1 MSAILLADEDET
13 RRAALTGRL
22 HALGHR
28 VVAFL
33 SADLLRA
40 HTLHRPDLTVMAAA
54 TGADAAIARIAE
66 LRKHDPA
73 ATVLLIVGG
82 GSEALA
88 VAALRAGV
96 KDYLPEPA
104 LVEHVLPAIERCLAA
119 AEPIAPATDRAA
131 AAFVGASA
139 EMREVQNRLQRV
151 AAHNTTVLITGE
163 TGTGKELAAG
173 LLHRGSPRRD
183 RHFVP
188 INCAAIPDTL
198 LESELFG
205 YERGAFTGATATRAG
220 LLQQAQGGT
229 VFLDE
234 IGEMSPSGQAK
245 LLRAVEAR
253 EIVPVGGR
261 TPVPVDVRIVA
272 ATNQDLDQAV
282 ANRTFR
288 KDLYYRLNV
297 VRIHLPPLRQRAS
310 DVPSLLNHFLDHAS
324 RRADSRARFTD
335 EAMALLQAYPWPGNV
350 RELKNLVDAVVAE
363 GTPFPLGARDLPA
376 RITSQASVTSIGG
389 ADRERLLDA
398 LVQARWNKSRA
409 ARQLHC
415 SRMTLYR
422 WMAREKLTKTSD

>member
-1 MSAILLADEDET
+1 MSAILLADANET
-13 RRAALTGRL
+13 RRAALTVRL
-22 HALGHR
+22 HTLGHR
-28 VVAFL
+28 VVAFR
-33 SADLLRA
+33 SADLLRV
-40 HTLHRPDLTVMAAA
+40 HPLHRPDLTVIAAA
-54 TGADAAIARIAE
+54 TDADAAIARIAE
-66 LRKHDPA
+66 LRKHDPGA
-73 ATVLLIVGG
+73 AVLLIVGG

-96 KDYLPEPA
+96 KDYLTEPA
-104 LVEHVLPAIERCLAA
+104 VVAQIVTAIEHNLAVTDRIPPAA
-119 AEPIAPATDRAA
+119 AG

-139 EMREVQNRLQRV
+139 EMREVRSRLQRI

-173 LLHRGSPRRD
+173 LLHRASPRRN
-183 RHFVP
+183 RHFVA

-205 YERGAFTGATATRAG
+205 HERGAFTGATATRPG

-234 IGEMSPSGQAK
+234 IGEMSPAGQAK

-297 VRIHLPPLRQRAS
+297 VRIHLPALRQRVS
-310 DVPSLLNHFLDHAS
+310 DVPSLLNHFLDRAS
-324 RRADSRARFTD
+324 RRADSSARFTD

-363 GTPFPLGARDLPA
+363 GTPFPLGARDLPPG
-376 RITSQASVTSIGG
+376 ILSQASLTTIGG

-422 WMAREKLTKTSD
+422 WMAREKLTKASD

>member
-1 MSAILLADEDET
+1 
-13 RRAALTGRL
+13 
-22 HALGHR
+22 
-28 VVAFL
+28 
-33 SADLLRA
+33 
-40 HTLHRPDLTVMAAA
+40 MATA

-66 LRKHDPA
+66 LRKHDPGA
-73 ATVLLIVGG
+73 AILLIVGG

-104 LVEHVLPAIERCLAA
+104 LVEHVLTAIERNLAVAESIPSA
-119 AEPIAPATDRAA
+119 ADLSAVALAKADLSTVALAKVDRAA

-139 EMREVQNRLQRV
+139 EMREVRSRLQRV